1 MNKKFMV
8 SCSIFFIAILIGVIS
23 ILSFKSKENIETNIL
38 EGTVLSISNDKITVQ
53 DENDV
58 IYSFYMQNPEL
69 NIGDRLVIEYTGLLD
84 KSKSVQ
90 NNNIINYKTVDPEK
104 DENGIPKD
112 FLDDGIFKDYYVLA
126 YRDLQKLSLE
136 EKIGQVLLVRYPED
150 NAVDKLQ
157 KNKFGG
163 YIFFEK
169 DFKNLTKNQV
179 QDRMKTLQKNA
190 NIPLLTAVDE
200 EGGSVVR
207 VSSNPNLV
215 DEKFKSPSELYKEGG
230 FEAIKNDTIKKS
242 EVLQNLGL
250 NVNLAPVVDVST
262 DPEDYMYKRA
272 LGEDTAL
279 TSTYASTVINASKKT
294 DVSYVL
300 KHFPGYGN
308 NKDTHTETV
317 TDIRSYEDIQKND
330 LPPFEAGIQ
339 AGAEAVL
346 VSHNIVKNI
355 DPDNPA
361 SLSSNIHNILRN
373 ELEFTGVIITDDL
386 NMGAVENID
395 NATVK
400 ALLAGNDLIITSDY
414 EKSIDEIKEALKNK
428 TINESVLDK
437 KVFKILAWKHYK
449 GLMLDKYK

>member
-1 MNKKFMV
+1 
-8 SCSIFFIAILIGVIS
+8 
-23 ILSFKSKENIETNIL
+23 
-38 EGTVLSISNDKITVQ
+38 
-53 DENDV
+53 
-58 IYSFYMQNPEL
+58 MQNPEL
-69 NIGDRLVIEYTGLLD
+69 NVGDRLVIEYTGLLD

-90 NNNIINYKTVDPEK
+90 NNNIINYKTIDQEK

-126 YRDLQKLSLE
+126 YRDLQKLSLD
-136 EKIGQVLLVRYPED
+136 EKIGQLLLVRYPEED
-150 NAVDKLQ
+150 AVSKLE
-157 KNKFGG
+157 KNHFGG

-169 DFKNLTKNQV
+169 DFRNLTERQV
-179 QDRMKTLQKNA
+179 QDRMKTLQKA
-190 NIPLLTAVDE
+190 SKIPLLTAVDE

-242 EVLQNLGL
+242 EVLKNLGINL
-250 NVNLAPVVDVST
+250 NLAPVVDVST
-262 DPEDYMYKRA
+262 DPTDYMYQRA

-279 TSTYASTVINASKKT
+279 TSTYASTVIKASKNT
-294 DVSYVL
+294 GVSYAL

-308 NKDTHTETV
+308 NKDTHTGSAV
-317 TDIRSYEDIQKND
+317 DSRSYEDIEKND

-346 VSHNIVKNI
+346 VSHNIVNNI
-355 DPDNPA
+355 DKDNPA
-361 SLSSNIHNILRN
+361 SLSSNVHNILRN

-386 NMGAVENID
+386 DMGAVSSID

-400 ALLAGNDLIITSDY
+400 ALLAGNDLIITTDY
-414 EKSIDEIKEALKNK
+414 EKSISEIKSALDSK
-428 TINESVLDK
+428 TINENLIDK
-437 KVFKILAWKHYK
+437 KVFRILAWKHYK
-449 GLMLDKYK
+449 GLMLDNYK